1 MTRKKTIRNSLQ
13 VEQSE
18 MAAVGEAYT
27 ARVLG
32 QPGIVFISS
41 GKASAMRTRDLGESS
56 PEAAVGKW
64 PFSRMSLGLR
74 RC

>member
-1 MTRKKTIRNSLQ
+1 MIRKKTIRNSLQ

-18 MAAVGEAYT
+18 MAAMGEAYT

-41 GKASAMRTRDLGESS
+41 GKASAMHTRDLGESS
-56 PEAAVGKW
+56 LEAAMGKW